1 MMGADTVKKARKL
14 VEDVVVGSLATVEG
28 NRPRVRPIAMMWV
41 GERELW
47 FATFGGSRKAAQ
59 LKKNA
64 AAEVCFHDG
73 QWNHVRLSGRASLT
87 QDDADRRTLFKLIP
101 DLAKHFSG
109 PTDPDYTLVKIA
121 IERIEHLGMG
131 QAEYE
136 VHEF

>member
-1 MMGADTVKKARKL
+1 MSAETVRKAKKL
-14 VEDVVVGSLATVEG
+14 VGDVVVGTLATVEG
-28 NRPRVRPIAMMWV
+28 NRPRVRPVAMMWV

-47 FATFGGSRKAAQ
+47 FATSGGSRKVAQ
-59 LKKNA
+59 LKKNP

-73 QWNHVRLSGRASLT
+73 QWNHVRLSGRAALT
-87 QDDADRRTLFKLIP
+87 QDDAGRRTLFKLIP

-121 IERIEHLGMG
+121 IKRVEHMATG
-131 QAEYE
+131 QAEYA